1 MQNLKALLLVMVLL
15 GPLGIDLYLPTI
27 PAIAQDLGSSVSLI
41 QSTIAL
47 FIFVLGVGQL
57 ISGPLVDKFG
67 RKPIAIAGILIYIVG
82 SVIATISTDS
92 TLFIISRLLQASA
105 VCCTSVVAFTC
116 VRDCFNGNEAAR
128 VFGFLN
134 GTLNIIPALA
144 PLLGGLLAEYWGWR
158 APFGF
163 LIFYSVFVLI
173 LITRFLPETK
183 PENTAQSKQKLG
195 KTYLEILCS
204 KRFLTFALVNAG
216 TMGMALTY
224 VSFAPIVL
232 MKDAKLSALIFSI
245 VFGVNGF
252 WIMFVSFY
260 ANRVIHRVGRPICL
274 ILGCGLMGLGCVSLL
289 GGLLFIPAEMQN
301 HWLIYM
307 LPVASACAG
316 LAFIMGPA
324 TSYALEPY
332 SKTAGIASALVGFI
346 QMAGGA
352 VFGLTALASPV
363 QPKLALAIVMLLGS
377 LLALNA
383 YRVSHKEALMEKQ
396 TTQE

>member
-1 MQNLKALLLVMVLL
+1 MRNLKALLLVMVLL

-27 PAIAQDLGSSVSLI
+27 PAIAQDLGSNESLI

-47 FIFVLGVGQL
+47 FILILGVGQL
-57 ISGPLVDKFG
+57 ISGPLVDRFG
-67 RKPIAIAGILIYIVG
+67 RKPIAIIGIVIYILG
-82 SVIATISTDS
+82 SIIATVSTDS

-105 VCCTSVVAFTC
+105 VCCTSVVVFTC
-116 VRDCFNGNEAAR
+116 VRDCFNGNDSAR

-163 LIFYSVFVLI
+163 LIFYSVLVLI
-173 LITRFLPETK
+173 LITLYLPETK
-183 PENTAQSKQKLG
+183 PENIAQSQQKLG

-204 KRFLTFALVNAG
+204 KRFLTFASVNAG

-224 VSFAPIVL
+224 VSFSPIVL
-232 MKDAKLSALIFSI
+232 MHDAELTPLIFSI

-260 ANRVIHRVGRPICL
+260 ANRIIHRVGRPICL
-274 ILGCGLMGLGCVSLL
+274 ILGGGLMGLGGISLL
-289 GGLLFIPAEMQN
+289 LSLLFVPNEIQN

-332 SKTAGIASALVGFI
+332 SQNAGIASALVGFI

-363 QPKLALAIVMLLGS
+363 QPKLALAIVMLIGG
-377 LLALNA
+377 LLAWNA
-383 YRVSHKEALMEKQ
+383 YRVSHKEALVEK
-396 TTQE
+396 

>member
-27 PAIAQDLGSSVSLI
+27 PAIAQDLESSESLI

-47 FIFVLGVGQL
+47 FILVLGIGQL

-67 RKPIAIAGILIYIVG
+67 RKPIAIVGIFIYIVG
-82 SVIATISTDS
+82 SIIATISTDS

-116 VRDCFNGNEAAR
+116 VRDCFNGNDAAR

-163 LIFYSVFVLI
+163 LIFYSVFVLV

-232 MKDAKLSALIFSI
+232 MNDAKLSPLIFSI

-260 ANRVIHRVGRPICL
+260 VNRVIHRVGRPICL
-274 ILGCGLMGLGCVSLL
+274 ILGGGLMGLGCVSLL
-289 GGLLFIPAEMQN
+289 LSLMFIPAGIQN

-332 SKTAGIASALVGFI
+332 SQTAGIASALVGFI

-352 VFGLTALASPV
+352 TLGLTALASPV
-363 QPKLALAIVMLLGS
+363 QPKLALAVVMLIGS
-377 LLALNA
+377 LLAWNA
-383 YRVSHKEALMEKQ
+383 YRVSHKEALIEKLA
-396 TTQE
+396 TQE

>member
-1 MQNLKALLLVMVLL
+1 MRNLKALLLVMVLL

-27 PAIAQDLGSSVSLI
+27 PAIAQDLGSSESLI

-47 FIFVLGVGQL
+47 FILILGVGQL
-57 ISGPLVDKFG
+57 ISGPLVDRFG
-67 RKPIAIAGILIYIVG
+67 RKPIAIIGIVIYILG
-82 SVIATISTDS
+82 SIIATVSTDS

-116 VRDCFNGNEAAR
+116 VRDCFNGNDSAR

-163 LIFYSVFVLI
+163 LIFYSVLVLI
-173 LITRFLPETK
+173 LITLYLPETK
-183 PENTAQSKQKLG
+183 PENIAQSQQKLG

-204 KRFLTFALVNAG
+204 KRFLTFASVNAG

-224 VSFAPIVL
+224 VSFSPIVL
-232 MKDAKLSALIFSI
+232 MHDAELTPLIFSI

-260 ANRVIHRVGRPICL
+260 ANRIIHRVGRPICL
-274 ILGCGLMGLGCVSLL
+274 ILGGGLMGLGGISLL
-289 GGLLFIPAEMQN
+289 LSLLFVPNEIQN

-332 SKTAGIASALVGFI
+332 SQNAGIASALVGFI

-363 QPKLALAIVMLLGS
+363 QPKLALAIVMLIGG
-377 LLALNA
+377 LLAWNA
-383 YRVSHKEALMEKQ
+383 YRVSHKEALVEKQ
-396 TTQE
+396 TS

>member
-47 FIFVLGVGQL
+47 FILVLGVGQL

-105 VCCTSVVAFTC
+105 VCCTSVVTFTC

-163 LIFYSVFVLI
+163 LIFYSVLVLI
-173 LITRFLPETK
+173 LITCFLPETK

-195 KTYLEILCS
+195 KIYLEILCS

-232 MKDAKLSALIFSI
+232 MNDAKLSALIFSI
-245 VFGVNGF
+245 VFGINGF

-260 ANRVIHRVGRPICL
+260 ANRVIHRAGRPICL
-274 ILGCGLMGLGCVSLL
+274 ILGSGLMGLGCVSLL
-289 GGLLFIPAEMQN
+289 GSLLLIPVEMQD

-332 SKTAGIASALVGFI
+332 SQTAGIASALVGFI

-352 VFGLTALASPV
+352 AFGLTALASPV

-383 YRVSHKEALMEKQ
+383 YRVSHKEALIEKQ
-396 TTQE
+396 ATQE

>member
-27 PAIAQDLGSSVSLI
+27 PTIAQDLGSSVSLI

-47 FIFVLGVGQL
+47 FILVLGVGQL

-163 LIFYSVFVLI
+163 LIFYSVLVLI
-173 LITRFLPETK
+173 LITRF
-183 PENTAQSKQKLG
+183 
-195 KTYLEILCS
+195 
-204 KRFLTFALVNAG
+204 
-216 TMGMALTY
+216 
-224 VSFAPIVL
+224 
-232 MKDAKLSALIFSI
+232 
-245 VFGVNGF
+245 
-252 WIMFVSFY
+252 
-260 ANRVIHRVGRPICL
+260 
-274 ILGCGLMGLGCVSLL
+274 
-289 GGLLFIPAEMQN
+289 
-301 HWLIYM
+301 
-307 LPVASACAG
+307 
-316 LAFIMGPA
+316 
-324 TSYALEPY
+324 
-332 SKTAGIASALVGFI
+332 
-346 QMAGGA
+346 
-352 VFGLTALASPV
+352 
-363 QPKLALAIVMLLGS
+363 
-377 LLALNA
+377 
-383 YRVSHKEALMEKQ
+383 
-396 TTQE
+396 

>member
-1 MQNLKALLLVMVLL
+1 MRNLKALLLVMVLL

-27 PAIAQDLGSSVSLI
+27 PAIAQDLGSSESLI

-47 FIFVLGVGQL
+47 FILILGVGQL
-57 ISGPLVDKFG
+57 ISGPLVDRFG
-67 RKPIAIAGILIYIVG
+67 RKPIAIIGIVIYILG
-82 SVIATISTDS
+82 SIIATVSTDS

-116 VRDCFNGNEAAR
+116 VRDCFNGNDSAR

-163 LIFYSVFVLI
+163 LIFYSVLVLI
-173 LITRFLPETK
+173 LITLYLPETK
-183 PENTAQSKQKLG
+183 PENIAQSQQKLG

-204 KRFLTFALVNAG
+204 KRFLTFASVNAG

-224 VSFAPIVL
+224 VSFSPIVL
-232 MKDAKLSALIFSI
+232 MHDAELTPLIFSI

-260 ANRVIHRVGRPICL
+260 ANRIIHRVGRPICL
-274 ILGCGLMGLGCVSLL
+274 ILGGGLMGLGGISLL
-289 GGLLFIPAEMQN
+289 LSLLFVPNEIQN

-332 SKTAGIASALVGFI
+332 SQNAGIASALVGFI

-352 VFGLTALASPV
+352 VFGLTALALPV
-363 QPKLALAIVMLLGS
+363 QPKLALAIVMLIGG
-377 LLALNA
+377 LLAWNA
-383 YRVSHKEALMEKQ
+383 YRVSHKEALVEKQ
-396 TTQE
+396 TS

>member
-1 MQNLKALLLVMVLL
+1 MRNLKALLLVMVLL

-27 PAIAQDLGSSVSLI
+27 PAIAQDLGSSESLI

-47 FIFVLGVGQL
+47 FILILGVGQL
-57 ISGPLVDKFG
+57 ISGPLVDRFG
-67 RKPIAIAGILIYIVG
+67 RKPIAIIGIVIYILG
-82 SVIATISTDS
+82 SIIATISTDS

-116 VRDCFNGNEAAR
+116 VRDCFNGNDSAR

-163 LIFYSVFVLI
+163 LIFYSVLVLI
-173 LITRFLPETK
+173 LITLYLPETK
-183 PENTAQSKQKLG
+183 PENIAQSQQKLG

-204 KRFLTFALVNAG
+204 KRFLTFASVNAG

-224 VSFAPIVL
+224 VSFSPIVL
-232 MKDAKLSALIFSI
+232 MHDAELTPLIFSI

-260 ANRVIHRVGRPICL
+260 ANRIIHRVGRPICL
-274 ILGCGLMGLGCVSLL
+274 ILGGGLMGLGGISLL
-289 GGLLFIPAEMQN
+289 LSLLFVPNEIQN

-332 SKTAGIASALVGFI
+332 SQNAGIASALVGFI

-352 VFGLTALASPV
+352 VFGLTALALPV
-363 QPKLALAIVMLLGS
+363 QPKLALAIVMLIGG
-377 LLALNA
+377 LLAWNA
-383 YRVSHKEALMEKQ
+383 YRVSHKEALVEKQ
-396 TTQE
+396 TS

>member
-27 PAIAQDLGSSVSLI
+27 PAIAQDLGSSESLI

-47 FIFVLGVGQL
+47 FILVLGVGQL
-57 ISGPLVDKFG
+57 ISGPLVDKYG
-67 RKPIAIAGILIYIVG
+67 RKPIAIVGILIYILG
-82 SVIATISTDS
+82 SIIATISTDS

-116 VRDCFNGNEAAR
+116 VRDCFNGNDAAR

-158 APFGF
+158 APFSF
-163 LIFYSVFVLI
+163 LIFYSILVLI

-183 PENTAQSKQKLG
+183 PESTTQLQQSLG

-224 VSFAPIVL
+224 VSFSPIVL
-232 MKDAKLSALIFSI
+232 MNDAGLSPLIFSI

-260 ANRVIHRVGRPICL
+260 ANRIIHRVGRPICL
-274 ILGCGLMGLGCVSLL
+274 ILGGGLMGLGCISLL
-289 GGLLFIPAEMQN
+289 LSLLFIPAETQS

-332 SKTAGIASALVGFI
+332 SHTAGIASALVGFI

-352 VFGLTALASPV
+352 TLGLTALASPV
-363 QPKLALAIVMLLGS
+363 QPKLALAIVMLIGG
-377 LLALNA
+377 LLAWNA
-383 YRVSHKEALMEKQ
+383 YRVSHKEALIEKNI
-396 TTQE
+396 TKK

>member
-1 MQNLKALLLVMVLL
+1 MRNLKALLLVMVLL

-27 PAIAQDLGSSVSLI
+27 PAIAQDLGSSESLI

-47 FIFVLGVGQL
+47 FILILGVGQL
-57 ISGPLVDKFG
+57 ISGPLVDRFG
-67 RKPIAIAGILIYIVG
+67 RKPIAIIGIVIYILG
-82 SVIATISTDS
+82 SIIATISTDS

-116 VRDCFNGNEAAR
+116 VRDCFNGNDSAR

-163 LIFYSVFVLI
+163 LIFYSVLVLI
-173 LITRFLPETK
+173 LITLYLPETK
-183 PENTAQSKQKLG
+183 PENIAQSQQKLG

-204 KRFLTFALVNAG
+204 KRFLTFASVNAG

-224 VSFAPIVL
+224 VSFSPIVL
-232 MKDAKLSALIFSI
+232 MHDAELTPLIFSI

-260 ANRVIHRVGRPICL
+260 ANRIIHRVGRPICL
-274 ILGCGLMGLGCVSLL
+274 ILGGGLMGLGGISLL
-289 GGLLFIPAEMQN
+289 LSLLFVPNEIQN

-332 SKTAGIASALVGFI
+332 SQNAGIASALVGFI

-363 QPKLALAIVMLLGS
+363 QPKLALAIVMLIGG
-377 LLALNA
+377 LLAWNA
-383 YRVSHKEALMEKQ
+383 YRVSHKEALVEKQ
-396 TTQE
+396 TS

>member
-1 MQNLKALLLVMVLL
+1 MRNLKALLLVMVLL

-27 PAIAQDLGSSVSLI
+27 PAIAQDLGSSESLI

-47 FIFVLGVGQL
+47 FILVLGVGQL
-57 ISGPLVDKFG
+57 ISGPLVDRFG
-67 RKPIAIAGILIYIVG
+67 RKPIAILGIVIYILG
-82 SVIATISTDS
+82 SIIATISTDS

-116 VRDCFNGNEAAR
+116 VRDCFNGNDSAR

-173 LITRFLPETK
+173 LIARFLPETK
-183 PENTAQSKQKLG
+183 PENIAQSQQKLG
-195 KTYLEILCS
+195 KIYLEILCS

-232 MKDAKLSALIFSI
+232 MHDAELTPLIFSI

-260 ANRVIHRVGRPICL
+260 ANRIIHRVGRPICL
-274 ILGCGLMGLGCVSLL
+274 ILGGGLMGLGCISLL
-289 GGLLFIPAEMQN
+289 LSLIFIPTEIQN

-307 LPVASACAG
+307 LPVAMACAG

-332 SKTAGIASALVGFI
+332 SQTAGIASALVGFI

-352 VFGLTALASPV
+352 VLGLTALASPV
-363 QPKLALAIVMLLGS
+363 QPKLALAVVMLIGS
-377 LLALNA
+377 LLAWNA
-383 YRVSHKEALMEKQ
+383 YRVSHKEALIEKQ
-396 TTQE
+396 TR